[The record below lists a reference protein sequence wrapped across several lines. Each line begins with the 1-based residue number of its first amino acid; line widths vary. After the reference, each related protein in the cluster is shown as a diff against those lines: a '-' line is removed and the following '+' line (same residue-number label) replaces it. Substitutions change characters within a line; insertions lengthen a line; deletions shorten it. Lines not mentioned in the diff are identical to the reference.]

1 VNLEIDVQR
10 MRLNL
15 GQGGFYPAH
24 RAGISRLQLQ
34 RGILDTHV
42 LPLRVERFGPV

>member
-10 MRLNL
+10 MRLDL
-15 GQGGFYPAH
+15 GQSGFYPAH

-42 LPLRVERFGPV
+42 LPLHAGRFGSV